1 MSFRSAL
8 GFSVAVIA
16 AAVGAFYYWQ
26 STASAPPLAARSG
39 PFARTSAPKEI
50 PALQFE
56 DAAGHSRTLA
66 DFKGKVVLLN
76 LWATWCAPC
85 REEMPALE
93 TLAKDL
99 GPLGLTV
106 VAVNHK
112 EGKSVIE
119 TFLREAKLTIPVV
132 MDKDGR
138 VAERYQVYALP
149 ATFIVNRQG
158 KVVGTV
164 LGSRDWVGPDA
175 RDYLGRLLNEP
186 EV

>member
-1 MSFRSAL
+1 MVAPDFELVDLGGRAVRLSDFR
-8 GFSVAVIA
+8 G
-16 AAVGAFYYWQ
+16 
-26 STASAPPLAARSG
+26 R
-39 PFARTSAPKEI
+39 
-50 PALQFE
+50 
-56 DAAGHSRTLA
+56 
-66 DFKGKVVLLN
+66 VVLVN
-76 LWATWCAPC
+76 FWATWCAPC
-85 REEMPALE
+85 REEMPALG

-119 TFLREAKLTIPVV
+119 TFLREGKLTILVV

-138 VAERYQVYALP
+138 VAERYQVHALP

>member
-1 MSFRSAL
+1 MTRGQMLELAAGIAIL
-8 GFSVAVIA
+8 G
-16 AAVGAFYYWQ
+16 AAVGGAAYW
-26 STASAPPLAARSG
+26 SRVTPGRPATFPVTRPAEPMVATDFELVDLAG
-39 PFARTSAPKEI
+39 RTVRLS
-50 PALQFE
+50 
-56 DAAGHSRTLA
+56 
-66 DFKGKVVLLN
+66 DFRGRVVLVN
-76 LWATWCAPC
+76 FWATWCAPC